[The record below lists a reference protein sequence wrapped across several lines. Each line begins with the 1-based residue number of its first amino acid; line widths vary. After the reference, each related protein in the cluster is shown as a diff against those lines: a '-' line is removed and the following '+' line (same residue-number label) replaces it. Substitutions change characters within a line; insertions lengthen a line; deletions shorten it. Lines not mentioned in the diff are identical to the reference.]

1 MAGTDAVLTRL
12 REEILRGTYAPNQ
25 RLIEA
30 DLADRLGASRFV
42 LRNCLIQLA
51 AEGLVEL
58 QPNRGAR
65 VRETTAEEAVE
76 ITELRQSIEALVAGR
91 AAERVTDAQ
100 VAELREIEALMVAAV
115 DHAELLTYS
124 DLNARLHALIRQI
137 AAHQTASRLLEQ
149 LRGQMVRHQLR
160 LALVPGRPSISL
172 PEHREIIDA
181 VCSRDPERAR
191 QAMATH
197 VDSVLLTLRTWN
209 EHPTHAPLPSWPP
222 GVTVPLL

>member
-1 MAGTDAVLTRL
+1 MAGSDRVLTQL

-30 DLADRLGASRFV
+30 DLAERLGASRFV

-65 VRETTAEEAVE
+65 VRETSTEEAIE

-91 AAERVTDAQ
+91 AAERVSDEQ
-100 VAELREIEALMVAAV
+100 IEELRQIEAEMVTAVENTDLMVYS
-115 DHAELLTYS
+115 EL
-124 DLNARLHALIRQI
+124 NGRLHALLRTI
-137 AAHQTASRLLEQ
+137 AAHGTAARVLEQ
-149 LRGQMVRHQLR
+149 LRGQMVRHQVR
-160 LALVPGRPSISL
+160 LAFVPGRPTVSL
-172 PEHREIIDA
+172 PEHRAIIDA

-191 QAMATH
+191 SAMSTH
-197 VDSVLLTLRTWN
+197 VGSVLKTLKAGHEGST
-209 EHPTHAPLPSWPP
+209 PSYLP
-222 GVTVPLL
+222 

>member
-100 VAELREIEALMVAAV
+100 VAELRVDDLSHLRAYLAAV
-115 DHAELLTYS
+115 VERTGDYVRGLSDEDLTEVIDSSWDPPVTRGTRLISVVDDATQHLGQAAY
-124 DLNARLHALIRQI
+124 AR
-137 AAHQTASRLLEQ
+137 T
-149 LRGQMVRHQLR
+149 
-160 LALVPGRPSISL
+160 LVQGGWSI
-172 PEHREIIDA
+172 
-181 VCSRDPERAR
+181 
-191 QAMATH
+191 
-197 VDSVLLTLRTWN
+197 
-209 EHPTHAPLPSWPP
+209 
-222 GVTVPLL
+222 GY